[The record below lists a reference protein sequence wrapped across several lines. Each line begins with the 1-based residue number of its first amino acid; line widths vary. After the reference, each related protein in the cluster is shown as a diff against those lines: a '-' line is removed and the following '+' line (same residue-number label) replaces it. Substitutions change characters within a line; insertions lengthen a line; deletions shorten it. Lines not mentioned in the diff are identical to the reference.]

1 MKRRCI
7 FRKSFWMLALSSLLG
22 VNAGAQ
28 VAEQKNVIE
37 LTLEDA
43 IEIAVSENPTVLVA
57 DQQIELKKISKN
69 EAWQSLLPTVDF
81 SGTVQYT
88 VLAAVMKLNDMEFKM
103 GKDNTSTWNGQFSVS
118 LPIFVPT
125 VYATMNLTTTDLQQ
139 AVEQSRSSRLDLVNQ
154 VTKAYYS
161 LMLAQD
167 SYKVLEQSYANAE
180 KNFEVINSM
189 FELGGASEYDKISA
203 EVQMRSLKPSMIS
216 ARNAVSIARL
226 QLKVLMGI
234 ADDVEIVVNGSL
246 SDYEEEMYSEVLA
259 SGNYSLDNNTSIRQL
274 ELNET
279 LLNQNLT
286 VQKMNFLPTLALQG
300 SYSFQSL
307 YNDNFRISDYTWAR
321 SSSVVLSMSVPIFR
335 MGNFTKLRSTKLQIS
350 QLNQNRLYTE
360 RQIDM
365 QVKSYLNNMKASAE
379 QVASNKEAIVQDEK
393 GRLTA
398 DNRYE
403 IGNGTILELNN
414 SEVSLTQ
421 AKLTY
426 GQSIFDYLSAKAD
439 LDKTLGVDD
448 NIYPSEEK

>member
-1 MKRRCI
+1 MMKRKI
-7 FRKSFWMLALSSLLG
+7 SKVWGLMAALLLPVSAMSQTETTSNVLNLSL
-22 VNAGAQ
+22 
-28 VAEQKNVIE
+28 EE
-37 LTLEDA
+37 A
-43 IEIAVSENPTVLVA
+43 IEIAVSENPTIIVA
-57 DQQIELKKISKN
+57 DQQIELKKISKQ
-69 EAWQSLLPTVDF
+69 ETWQSLLPSVDF

-118 LPIFVPT
+118 LPIFAPT
-125 VYATMNLTTTDLQQ
+125 VYATMNLTTTDLEQ

-189 FELGGASEYDKISA
+189 FQLGGTSEYDKISA

-216 ARNAVSIARL
+216 ARNAISIAEL

-234 ADDVEIVVNGSL
+234 ADDVDIVVDGTL
-246 SDYEEEMYSEVLA
+246 SDFEDEMYSEVLT

-274 ELNET
+274 DLNEK

-321 SSSVVLSMSVPIFR
+321 SSSVVLSMSFPIFR

-350 QLNQNRLYTE
+350 QLNQNRQYTE

-379 QVASNKEAIVQDEK
+379 QVASNKEAIVQAEK
-393 GRLTA
+393 GRLIA
-398 DNRYE
+398 EKRYE

-421 AKLTY
+421 ARLTY

-439 LDKTLGVDD
+439 LDKTLGKED
-448 NIYPSEEK
+448 NIYPEEK